1 MKNNSKSFSES
12 AIFLNFIVS
21 AFLTKKLLI
30 FIAFK
35 VICQCSLTSMLQIIM
50 ISSLEMLYLVVSKT
64 FVFLYVRCFFTDHNI
79 KVKKSCHL
87 YQHFTED
94 IIYIWYSVFSVLFFF
109 PTFEHRLHFSPYLSS
124 LSLNAGNYGHEKLR
138 IAHFSRSGEV
148 IVKKILIF
156 IIFLIWAIL
165 KDSVLTAVIL
175 YIYIIA
181 AFTLCTI
188 AATSIY
194 AKEFVHNNPYT
205 SH

>member
-1 MKNNSKSFSES
+1 MYLQNALTYILLVMKNNSKSFSES

-94 IIYIWYSVFSVLFFF
+94 IIYIWYSVFSVLFFS
-109 PTFEHRLHFSPYLSS
+109 LHLNTDYTLVRISP
-124 LSLNAGNYGHEKLR
+124 H
-138 IAHFSRSGEV
+138 
-148 IVKKILIF
+148 
-156 IIFLIWAIL
+156 
-165 KDSVLTAVIL
+165 
-175 YIYIIA
+175 
-181 AFTLCTI
+181 
-188 AATSIY
+188 
-194 AKEFVHNNPYT
+194 
-205 SH
+205 